1 MKKIITLDI
10 YIRIRLC
17 CLFAFV
23 VLAQILPAWNY
34 LKVYRNDGVEPL
46 ELYSVDVDSLVCSK
60 IGIDSIMYADWQVQE
75 IWTPDTIYRIPLA
88 IIDSIQFKTVDTNI
102 AVKNV
107 VTASKQ
113 ISQFF
118 VNSDNLQDFATH
130 LGEIKDFEQVEDAWM
145 HGTSLFVKVRD
156 WGTISFSY
164 PIPNVPVENGDTE
177 DHVRRNVM
185 RAKEYDISDAPN
197 SHTPIY
203 DNPSDYRICIVNQ
216 TYNDLNRSYERTT
229 ASQMEANFKSCGF
242 NNIRLVNGSDFG
254 KEFINND
261 IYNYDIILMATHG
274 EYDGQRHWIYSG
286 KEYLVTDDI
295 NLENP
300 WTEMERLLI
309 DEKLQVINSPNCISC
324 GFVEELREIRGEK
337 KTVLVC
343 YAKVSELGFAKG
355 NNKFRG
361 NGTAVLFNVA
371 CQSLEEN
378 YALPNV
384 WGKKGLGYYLGY
396 THSNSIGWRA
406 CMEFTEFLLNGYDVI
421 KSKKL
426 MSLNN
431 VSERIDEYD
440 RYGNLYYVTSNLVGL
455 TKKYLGEYH
464 TCIVKPLT
472 LDAKSPFDGV
482 LYGEIRQFDPTKTN
496 FIYGFCTS
504 KHKDMKS
511 STIHNGIKIDQCK
524 YESSSHMVS
533 FNINLSD
540 DESLEAGPTY
550 FCAYVWDGENYCFG
564 DVKQFEEREMS
575 ILKATNVTNNSAVL
589 RAYIVIDNEIRQEY
603 PDACICFY
611 LTDGG
616 DGEYIEVGYL
626 KNIPNGIFEKKVTG
640 LKSFTKYYY
649 LLGLLTNG
657 TEDPYFFEKYE
668 VFSTMMDSQ
677 SHHVESRVTNVS
689 FHNADIE
696 ACLKDNQTNT
706 GYNTYNEEMICYYS
720 ENSFTDKSSKSVK
733 MSRPRTSA
741 VILGG
746 DHGYTCTIPNMKRGQ
761 TYYVRIC
768 YKADNS
774 KEIFGDQMVI
784 RTTDVETGKSEV
796 VNEYGDEYVCL
807 YLKHIVDEDDSQYH
821 NDGTP
826 FIKISET
833 RNDLSEKN
841 IPDYYSSYDIYLEN
855 YKTDGDYCIFKI
867 PLDEL
872 QKDTNVDYYY
882 VAGIEH
888 HRYWAGEGRSI
899 ITGDIKRFTVKA
911 KEKDD

>member
-75 IWTPDTIYRIPLA
+75 IWTPDTVYRIPLA

-113 ISQFF
+113 ISHFF

-295 NLENP
+295 NLKNP

-455 TKKYLGEYH
+455 TKKDLGEYH

-575 ILKATNVTNNSAVL
+575 LCPDGNHPHWIDLGLPSGTLWRCCNAGALKPEEYGGYYPFEQVSAAPTV
-589 RAYIVIDNEIRQEY
+589 NQ
-603 PDACICFY
+603 
-611 LTDGG
+611 
-616 DGEYIEVGYL
+616 IEELLHCTTSVWTTR
-626 KNIPNGIFEKKVTG
+626 NGI
-640 LKSFTKYYY
+640 
-649 LLGLLTNG
+649 NG
-657 TEDPYFFEKYE
+657 TEF
-668 VFSTMMDSQ
+668 
-677 SHHVESRVTNVS
+677 
-689 FHNADIE
+689 
-696 ACLKDNQTNT
+696 
-706 GYNTYNEEMICYYS
+706 
-720 ENSFTDKSSKSVK
+720 
-733 MSRPRTSA
+733 
-741 VILGG
+741 
-746 DHGYTCTIPNMKRGQ
+746 
-761 TYYVRIC
+761 
-768 YKADNS
+768 
-774 KEIFGDQMVI
+774 
-784 RTTDVETGKSEV
+784 TGKSNGAKIFLPATGHYFFGAWFEGH
-796 VNEYGDEYVCL
+796 YDEPELWYAGESAF
-807 YLKHIVDEDDSQYH
+807 YWSS
-821 NDGTP
+821 TP
-826 FIKISET
+826 FLMNVNGYSISCVYG
-833 RNDLSEKN
+833 LH
-841 IPDYYSSYDIYLEN
+841 IYDYPPFVSYTSIL
-855 YKTDGDYCIFKI
+855 I
-867 PLDEL
+867 
-872 QKDTNVDYYY
+872 
-882 VAGIEH
+882 IEH
-888 HRYWAGEGRSI
+888 GNPIRPVR
-899 ITGDIKRFTVKA
+899 
-911 KEKDD
+911 